1 MSAAKPARSTQLDG
15 WRAVGV
21 LGVMWLHWAP
31 REWRGAFPFEIGLYF
46 FLTLTGF
53 LITRIL
59 LKDRAKGEESG
70 ASWKSSSFRTFQTR
84 RALRIMIPCYLA
96 MLFAIAAGASDIREN
111 PGWYFA
117 HLSNFHIA
125 FLPEYPGG
133 TAHYWTLAI
142 QQQFYLLW
150 PIFIFLL
157 PRKSLIPFSILCIAI
172 APISRAILEQ
182 HFPSVH
188 HAGAITTSALDYL
201 GAGSLLALLFSK
213 GAKPGNRRLSLA
225 AWICF
230 ACYLPLYCLSEADIQ
245 IPVLRHLQQT
255 FLSFAM
261 IGLISATLVGLP
273 GRLGRWLETPSMQ
286 HIGKL
291 SYGLYL
297 FHATVPMALGWVL
310 PFLWN
315 GGDSQLMLALRL
327 IVFALSSWGIAWL
340 CWRYVEVP
348 LAKMKQ
354 RFN

>member
-1 MSAAKPARSTQLDG
+1 MPSHSPRSTQLDG

-31 REWRGAFPFEIGLYF
+31 RAWRGPLPFEIGLYF
-46 FLTLTGF
+46 FLTLSGF

-59 LKDRAKGEESG
+59 LKERRLGEESERPWRW
-70 ASWKSSSFRTFQTR
+70 STFRTFQSR

-96 MLFAIAAGASDIREN
+96 MLFAIAAQAPDIHDH
-111 PGWYFA
+111 PWWYFT

-125 FLPEYPGG
+125 LLPQYPSG

-157 PRKSLIPFSILCIAI
+157 PRKWLGAFFIACIAT
-172 APISRAILEQ
+172 APISRAVLEN
-182 HFPSVH
+182 HFPAVQHPSAV
-188 HAGAITTSALDYL
+188 TTSALDYL
-201 GAGSLLALLFSK
+201 GTGSLLALIFSK
-213 GAKPGNRRLSLA
+213 GVQPGDRRLNLTG
-225 AWICF
+225 WITF
-230 ACYLPLYCLSEADIQ
+230 ACYLPLYCLSEAGIQ
-245 IPVLRHLQQT
+245 LPVLAHLQQT

-261 IGLISATLVGLP
+261 IALISATLAGLP
-273 GRLGRWLETPSMQ
+273 GIIGRLLESHSMQ
-286 HIGKL
+286 HLGKI

-297 FHATVPMALGWVL
+297 FHATIPMALGWIV

-315 GGDSQLMLALRL
+315 GGDSQVMLGLRIL
-327 IVFALSSWGIAWL
+327 VFALASWAIAWL

-348 LAKMKQ
+348 LAKVKQ
-354 RFN
+354 RLQ